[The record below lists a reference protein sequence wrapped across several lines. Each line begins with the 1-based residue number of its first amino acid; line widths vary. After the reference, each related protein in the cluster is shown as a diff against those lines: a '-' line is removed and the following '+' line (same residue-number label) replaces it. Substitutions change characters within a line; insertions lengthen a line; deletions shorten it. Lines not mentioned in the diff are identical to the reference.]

1 MSIEILSIM
10 VLGIMFIIASLLPI
24 NLGVLGF
31 VAAFIVGFLVS
42 GMDIKEIYAVFPAD
56 LFIILAGVTYMFAIV
71 QKNGTIDMLTNWGLR
86 LVRGNLVLVPW
97 ILFVI
102 STLLTSIGTFG
113 PATVAILA
121 PIAMR
126 FAAQY
131 KISPL
136 LVGIFVVQG
145 SAAGS
150 YSPINAVGVIV
161 NGILESKNLPV
172 APIALFINSLVFSIL
187 MLVVVFLAFGGLRLL
202 KRQMNTYGM
211 NAYDM
216 KTNELVAATVEADV
230 SVENNSRLT
239 WYKGATLC
247 GILLLIVLSL
257 VFQVNIG
264 FAGFA
269 IGLTLALLSPKENA
283 GVLTAMP
290 WPVILLITGVVTYVG
305 VLDAIG
311 TVDYVTHLIA
321 EVGNPVTAAL
331 AASYIGGV
339 VSSFASTAGILAAI
353 IPLAAPILQ
362 DPSVSA
368 IGVISSIAI
377 ASIVVDLSPFSTN
390 GALLLANYQGVKERK
405 FFKQL
410 LLWAGGVVLFGPGL
424 AWLLF
429 VVIGVPW

>member
-1 MSIEILSIM
+1 MSIEVLSII

-31 VAAFIVGFLVS
+31 VASFIIGSLVS
-42 GMDIKEIYAVFPAD
+42 GMDVKEIYGVFPAD
-56 LFIILAGVTYMFAIV
+56 LFITLAGVTYMFAIV
-71 QKNGTIDMLTNWGLR
+71 QKNGTIDMLTNWSLR
-86 LVRGNLVLVPW
+86 LVRGNLGMVPW
-97 ILFVI
+97 ILFAI

-131 KISPL
+131 NISPL
-136 LVGIFVVQG
+136 LIGVFVVQG

-161 NGILESKNLPV
+161 NGILESKNLPQS
-172 APIALFINSLVFSIL
+172 PFGLFMNSLVFSIL
-187 MLVVVFLAFGGLRLL
+187 MLVVVFVAFGGLRLM
-202 KRQMNTYGM
+202 KSQMNTQV
-211 NAYDM
+211 
-216 KTNELVAATVEADV
+216 LVSATAEVDV
-230 SVENNSRLT
+230 STGNKNGLT
-239 WYKGATLC
+239 WYKGATIT
-247 GILLLIVLSL
+247 GILLLILLSL

-264 FAGFA
+264 FAAFA
-269 IGLTLALLSPKENA
+269 IGLTLALLSPKENS

-290 WPVILLITGVVTYVG
+290 WSVILLITGVVTYVG
-305 VLDAIG
+305 VLDTIG
-311 TVDYVTHLIA
+311 TVDYVTHIIA
-321 EVGNPVTAAL
+321 EVGNPVTASL
-331 AASYIGGV
+331 AASYVGGV

-377 ASIVVDLSPFSTN
+377 SSIIVDLSPFSTN
-390 GALLLANYQGVKERK
+390 GALLLANAQGLNERS

-410 LLWAGGVVLFGPGL
+410 LLWAGAVVAFGPGL